1 MKKRIRYAARYLK
14 LAVRTYVRTYVWF
27 SCKEARYIPR
37 VSRVNVFSGYVVISV
52 MDVLTSKSR
61 VYLWK
66 RRHLEFHE
74 IISKTDL
81 V

>member
-1 MKKRIRYAARYLK
+1 MK
-14 LAVRTYVRTYVWF
+14 LAVCMYGFRVKRYT
-27 SCKEARYIPR
+27 RYIPR

>member
-14 LAVRTYVRTYVWF
+14 LAVRTYVHEF

>member
-1 MKKRIRYAARYLK
+1 MKKRRIWNAVRYLK
-14 LAVRTYVRTYVWF
+14 LAYNDFER
-27 SCKEARYIPR
+27 KEARYIPR

>member
-1 MKKRIRYAARYLK
+1 MKKRRICKTRFDIWNWRYVCNGFER
-14 LAVRTYVRTYVWF
+14 
-27 SCKEARYIPR
+27 KEARYIPR